1 MVATEV
7 EPATQVAE
15 SLVADPDVL
24 EEEATVMAVEA
35 AGATRVVASQAVDE
49 VKAGR
54 LAMEAGLSVAA
65 AEGNREMDW
74 LEVDCWEAVSAV
86 VEKGAAE
93 KVVGWVVVGWAEV
106 ATEMASLVEVA
117 ATGEHLLVVQ
127 EEMWEAGVKVVEET
141 VAGVMAVVAT
151 AAVLMA
157 VLMAAGMARSNR
169 HLRCYSRLS
178 TRGSRLNSARR
189 GTVAVRRC
197 SPARRRGLVPEPRS
211 LRHCNQQRRL
221 GR

>member
-127 EEMWEAGVKVVEET
+127 EEMWEAGV
-141 VAGVMAVVAT
+141 MAVVAT